1 MIMKNKSLF
10 LLVAA
15 LIISANNVS
24 ADDSSMSSHMYMW
37 SHSWAIHMWLNG
49 SWTINK
55 VTQIRENIVD
65 FKMTKEQLKENRKA
79 LIETLKE
86 KKQEAKDNREQ
97 YKETRDELK
106 DSVKNVTDEQ
116 KAKLEEL
123 RNNHKAVL
131 DNYKEQ
137 LKDTSLTSEQ
147 KEEIKTKMLESVKM
161 FNIHVREVLQTN
173 AVANEILEKR
183 IALKEQNAQLRAE
196 EKEARVE
203 YREWR
208 DVLVEKYKWAFQKQ
222 LNKNITKFSD
232 DNLEKISTKIEKLV
246 ETTQSNTRLS
256 ETTKQKLLAQYISL
270 KEIIDEELETRDML
284 WEDLEVELD

>member
-1 MIMKNKSLF
+1 MKNKSLF

-24 ADDSSMSSHMYMW
+24 ADESSMSSHMNMTNSSW
-37 SHSWAIHMWLNG
+37 S
-49 SWTINK
+49 INK
-55 VTQIRENIVD
+55 ITQIRESISD
-65 FKMTKEQLKENRKA
+65 FKMTKDQLKENRKA

-161 FNIHVREVLQTN
+161 FNVHVREVLQTN
-173 AVANEILEKR
+173 SVANEILEKR

-196 EKEARVE
+196 AKEARVE

-256 ETTKQKLLAQYISL
+256 ETAKQKLLAQYISL
-270 KEIIDEELETRDML
+270 KEILDEELETRDML
-284 WEDLEVELD
+284 GEDLEVELD